1 MGGVPIRR
9 IVVFEGPHWGPPTY
23 DRDPRKVGKPQLGQ
37 MKATVEPWGDSE
49 GDGQDTQNRTHAE
62 NLRLWPRGRLY
73 SRTEVLNTSYY
84 LLGVTRI

>member
-9 IVVFEGPHWGPPTY
+9 IVAFVGPYWGPPTY
-23 DRDPRKVGKPQLGQ
+23 DRDPRKVGNPQFGQ

-49 GDGQDTQNRTHAE
+49 GGWSGYPKTNPCRKPEA
-62 NLRLWPRGRLY
+62 RGRLY
-73 SRTEVLNTSYY
+73 SRTEVLNTLYY